1 MSAGSI
7 KMAVGKATAPAK
19 STTNISSDLRNPWN
33 VGGRQK
39 KRVHT
44 ATKVRNIRQAI
55 L

>member
-1 MSAGSI
+1 MPAGSI

-19 STTNISSDLRNPWN
+19 STNISSDLRNLGN

-39 KRVHT
+39 MVHT
-44 ATKVRNIRQAI
+44 ATKVRNIRQAT

>member
-7 KMAVGKATAPAK
+7 KMAVGEATAPA
-19 STTNISSDLRNPWN
+19 NISSDLRNPGN

-39 KRVHT
+39 MVHT
-44 ATKVRNIRQAI
+44 ATKVRNIRQAT